1 MKRRMNYGK
10 PQEAR
15 KSQEANQK
23 TPCFQGVSLKAQGK
37 SQKGGCVMSVYTI
50 IYNSGFS
57 DKGLGKQASVTAR
70 TPAEAIFAIMETE
83 PVTCVISISKEDCKN
98 EI

>member
-1 MKRRMNYGK
+1 
-10 PQEAR
+10 
-15 KSQEANQK
+15 
-23 TPCFQGVSLKAQGK
+23 
-37 SQKGGCVMSVYTI
+37 MSVYTI
-50 IYNSGFS
+50 TYNSGFS

-70 TPAEAIFAIMETE
+70 TPAEAIFAIMKTE